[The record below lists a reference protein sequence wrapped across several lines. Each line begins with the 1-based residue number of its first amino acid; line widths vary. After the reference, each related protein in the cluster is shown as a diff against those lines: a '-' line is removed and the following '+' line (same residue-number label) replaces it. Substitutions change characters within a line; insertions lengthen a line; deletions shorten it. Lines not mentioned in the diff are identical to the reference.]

1 MNLCADLSERQE
13 NLSERQEI
21 CASLINDSFF
31 VVNQDV
37 RFVMLVSAI
46 EAPCDQHEV
55 DVSYRSL
62 IDHVLNYLSGLGG
75 SKQETRRSLSS
86 VLTKN
91 GSPLVTHI
99 GPRLQPFSVRTSRRN
114 LANCMTC
121 DAYISV
127 TGREGER
134 SASALRSVEDCYR
147 TVGS

>member
-1 MNLCADLSERQE
+1 NSTTSLQKSVRDAMRLCADLSERQE
-13 NLSERQEI
+13 NLSEQQEI

-31 VVNQDV
+31 VVNQGV

-75 SKQETRRSLSS
+75 SKQKTRRSLSS

-99 GPRLQPFSVRTSRRN
+99 GPRLQPFSQSVQVEG
-114 LANCMTC
+114 CMTC
-121 DAYISV
+121 EAHISM

-134 SASALRSVEDCYR
+134 SASALRK
-147 TVGS
+147 

>member
-46 EAPCDQHEV
+46 EAPCDQHQV

-121 DAYISV
+121 EAHISM

-134 SASALRSVEDCYR
+134 SASALRKC
-147 TVGS
+147 